1 MDSAIYFYK
10 KGAYAGDAYAQCRLA
25 NEMVT
30 DGLSI
35 NYDIDSAFYW
45 ANQAYKQKYYKAP
58 RTLAYFYR
66 HGLCVTRDLN
76 KAESLYKEGIEL
88 GDIEAHHYLSLMYRW
103 DYNEHYYVDALYHMV
118 TAYHLGDNTAK
129 IWLRNYKKWIF
140 YPYVDSITE
149 PNVRVKAMSWD
160 TNDTLRIYCDWHNKQ
175 YQWMQIDTSAY
186 IEDAFTGKRY
196 TVSRLHNC
204 KFSPDTTHVRWGHKH
219 AFRLYFANVPD
230 TLTRINFCESDT
242 SNWKF
247 YGIDLS
253 NKIHIEP
260 LVPNT
265 K

>member
-1 MDSAIYFYK
+1 
-10 KGAYAGDAYAQCRLA
+10 
-25 NEMVT
+25 
-30 DGLSI
+30 
-35 NYDIDSAFYW
+35 
-45 ANQAYKQKYYKAP
+45 
-58 RTLAYFYR
+58 
-66 HGLCVTRDLN
+66 
-76 KAESLYKEGIEL
+76 
-88 GDIEAHHYLSLMYRW
+88 
-103 DYNEHYYVDALYHMV
+103 
-118 TAYHLGDNTAK
+118 
-129 IWLRNYKKWIF
+129 
-140 YPYVDSITE
+140 
-149 PNVRVKAMSWD
+149 
-160 TNDTLRIYCDWHNKQ
+160 
-175 YQWMQIDTSAY
+175 MQIDTSAY

-247 YGIDLS
+247 YGIDIS